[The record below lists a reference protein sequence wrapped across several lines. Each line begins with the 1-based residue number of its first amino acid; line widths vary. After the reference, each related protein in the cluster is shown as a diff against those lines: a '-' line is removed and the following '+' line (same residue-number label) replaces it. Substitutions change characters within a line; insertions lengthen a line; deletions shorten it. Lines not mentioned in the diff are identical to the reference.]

1 MSQLNNHPYDLHP
14 VGRVHSS
21 LKDIEDCPLQGNE
34 GAPEAGIEIFPSF
47 ADGLDGMKVGD
58 ELIILTWFHQADRS
72 VVKCY
77 PRNFKELPPVGV
89 FTTRSPA
96 RPNPIGLH
104 RVRITAIESNRVIK
118 VKPLEALDGTPVID
132 IKPVIQDNL

>member
-1 MSQLNNHPYDLHP
+1 MT
-14 VGRVHSS
+14 
-21 LKDIEDCPLQGNE
+21 
-34 GAPEAGIEIFPSF
+34 F
-47 ADGLDGMKVGD
+47 
-58 ELIILTWFHQADRS
+58 IL
-72 VVKCY
+72 KCY

-96 RPNPIGLH
+96 RPSPVGLH
-104 RVRITAIESNRVIK
+104 RVSITAVESNNVIK